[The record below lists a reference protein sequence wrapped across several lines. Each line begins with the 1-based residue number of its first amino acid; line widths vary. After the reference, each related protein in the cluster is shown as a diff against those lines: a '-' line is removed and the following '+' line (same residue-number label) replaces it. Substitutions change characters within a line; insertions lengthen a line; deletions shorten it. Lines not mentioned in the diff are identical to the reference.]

1 MSLVNQ
7 KLKKELHRVVVTVFD
22 QCLAAMKK
30 PVAGEKAGIGKGT
43 QRASQLSEVANETM
57 LAFLLQHQEEFGCDD
72 KKGVLVSTALD
83 LFCDL
88 A

>member
-1 MSLVNQ
+1 
-7 KLKKELHRVVVTVFD
+7 
-22 QCLAAMKK
+22 
-30 PVAGEKAGIGKGT
+30 
-43 QRASQLSEVANETM
+43 M

-88 A
+88 AQKAAILKLQIVSQGIAPS